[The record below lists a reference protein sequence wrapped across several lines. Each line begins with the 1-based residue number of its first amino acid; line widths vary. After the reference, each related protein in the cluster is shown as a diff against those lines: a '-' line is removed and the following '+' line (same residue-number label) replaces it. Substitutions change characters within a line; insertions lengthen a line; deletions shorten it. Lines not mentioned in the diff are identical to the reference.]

1 MRNKAKLENLAKAAG
16 VNLGDLKVSLEAPGE
31 EGTLSASLLRKYVRP
46 SKEGDE
52 DSK

>member
-1 MRNKAKLENLAKAAG
+1 MRNKTKLENLAKAAG
-16 VNLGDLKVSLEAPGE
+16 VNLDDLKVSLEAPGE

-46 SKEGDE
+46 FKEGDE